1 MKTDQPQIN
10 LFGCSSILLL
20 QVFPNKTRSLSPTF
34 LQKCTKKKCL
44 QIWLKK
50 PLVPIVSTIAYQFLL
65 GLPKLVSEP

>member
-34 LQKCTKKKCL
+34 LQKCTKKMFTDLTEKASSAHC
-44 QIWLKK
+44 
-50 PLVPIVSTIAYQFLL
+50 
-65 GLPKLVSEP
+65 